1 MDRRKEDSKVAAI
14 PSRINPV
21 RKAAVMREQRKGEPL
36 PASLNSPNPP
46 IKNREISIMSV
57 GNLPLQGTREFVRM
71 AIRRSLGESI
81 IRHPTT
87 PAALQPKPIAM
98 RSHRRQRR
106 F

>member
-57 GNLPLQGTREFVRM
+57 GNLPLQEPGVCENGDQALSGRVDN
-71 AIRRSLGESI
+71 
-81 IRHPTT
+81 
-87 PAALQPKPIAM
+87 PASHNSGCIAAKAH
-98 RSHRRQRR
+98 SHA
-106 F
+106 